1 MIREFLKGTC
11 LSFLMFA
18 AASPAF
24 AYKEARGPGEIP
36 DIPGGW
42 QHLFNE
48 MLIDI
53 TVIGIIF
60 AAITIYFLIRY
71 RRRRPGQEGRPPKL
85 TIAAAVGWALI
96 PSFIFMADD
105 LYLAAEGWTLY
116 NDYRTVPENAY
127 EVKLEGAMWSWN
139 FKYPEGVETVN
150 ELRVP
155 AGTPIVVRMT
165 SRDVVHS
172 FFLPDF
178 KVKEDLMPGRVTY
191 LWFYPKEPGEH
202 LITCAEYCGVIH
214 SSMRGTIIAMPR
226 DEFNKWIEAE
236 KKASAEGG
244 A

>member
-1 MIREFLKGTC
+1 MIRKFINGIG

-18 AASPAF
+18 ASSTSY

-36 DIPGGW
+36 DLPGGW

-48 MLIDI
+48 LLIDI

-71 RRRRPGQEGRPPKL
+71 RRRHPGQEGRPPKL
-85 TIAAAVGWALI
+85 STAAAVCWALI
-96 PSFIFMADD
+96 PAIIFMADD
-105 LYLAAEGWTLY
+105 LYLAAEGWSLFK
-116 NDYRTVPENAY
+116 DYRTVPANAY
-127 EVKLEGAMWSWN
+127 EVKLEGQMWSWN
-139 FKYPEGVETVN
+139 FKYPEGVESIN

-155 AGTPIVVRMT
+155 AGTPILVRMT
-165 SRDVVHS
+165 SRDVIHS

-178 KVKEDLMPGRVTY
+178 KVKEDLMPGRITY

-214 SSMRGTIIAMPR
+214 SSMRGTIIAMPK
-226 DEFNKWIEAE
+226 DEFNKWIAAE

>member
-1 MIREFLKGTC
+1 MIRKYFMGIVI
-11 LSFLMFA
+11 SFLMFA
-18 AASPAF
+18 ASSTSY

-42 QHLFNE
+42 THLFNE
-48 MLIDI
+48 MLVDI
-53 TVIGIIF
+53 TVIGILF

-71 RRRRPGQEGRPPKL
+71 RRRHAGQEGKPPKL
-85 TIAAAVGWALI
+85 SVAQAIGWALI
-96 PSFIFMADD
+96 PAFIFMADD

-127 EVKLEGAMWSWN
+127 EIKLEGAMWSWN

-155 AGTPIVVRMT
+155 AGTPILVRMT

-214 SSMRGTIIAMPR
+214 SSMRGTIIAMPQ

>member
-1 MIREFLKGTC
+1 MIRKIFVGTVI
-11 LSFLMFA
+11 SFLMLTA
-18 AASPAF
+18 YSMSF
-24 AYKEARGPGEIP
+24 AYEEARVPGEIP

-42 QHLFNE
+42 THLFNE

-71 RRRRPGQEGRPPKL
+71 RRRYAGQEGKPPKL
-85 TIAAAVGWALI
+85 SVAQAIGWALI
-96 PSFIFMADD
+96 PAFIFMADD

-127 EVKLEGAMWSWN
+127 EIKLEGAMWSWN
-139 FKYPEGVETVN
+139 FKYPEGVEAIN

-155 AGTPIVVRMT
+155 AGRPILVRMT

-214 SSMRGTIIAMPR
+214 SSMRGTIIAMPQ